1 MIYLDANNE
10 LLNYIYQNA
19 EMGEST
25 IKQLIPMVND
35 QAFKNNLQSQLNEY
49 KTIFDIADRKL
60 KELNRESKGIGTLTK
75 VSTYIMININTLVNK
90 TPSHIA
96 EMLIRGSTMGIID
109 ITKKI
114 KDYQNQDKQI
124 LDIANR
130 LLKFEER
137 NVNEL
142 KGFL

>member
-1 MIYLDANNE
+1 MDANNE

-25 IKQLIPMVND
+25 IKQLIPMVDD
-35 QAFKNNLQSQLNEY
+35 QTFKNNLQSQLNEY
-49 KTIFDIADRKL
+49 KTIFDMADKKL

-90 TPSHIA
+90 TPSHIS

-114 KDYQNQDKQI
+114 KAYENQDKQI
-124 LDIANR
+124 LDIANK

>member
-1 MIYLDANNE
+1 MDANNE

-60 KELNRESKGIGTLTK
+60 KELNSESKGIGTLTK

-109 ITKKI
+109 ITKRI
-114 KDYQNQDKQI
+114 KDYKQQDKQI
-124 LDIANR
+124 LDVANR

-137 NVNEL
+137 NVDEL

>member
-1 MIYLDANNE
+1 MDANNE